1 MRARGLGAALAT
13 LLLASGARASSTE
26 EHRALMLAGQ
36 FLQHDG
42 KLLRAQELF
51 QEAQAQ
57 PCDADADAECPEIR
71 AYCGRK
77 LEELARELPSA
88 RVRVVDDRGV
98 SLRSAVTR
106 IGSVLVHDGDT
117 VPLDPGRYV
126 LQAEVGGRSA
136 TKSFELHRGEHA
148 EVEATIDLRRT
159 VTVRPVTWLTWG
171 LGAVAGAG
179 LLGVAGFGAATAAQQ
194 GSFASCAP
202 TCPWSKRSA
211 YETTMYAT
219 DVSLV
224 VVVGAGIGTLVSFLA
239 RPSVSRTERI
249 DVTRDR

>member
-1 MRARGLGAALAT
+1 MKKLGLGAALAT
-13 LLLASGARASSTE
+13 LLVATGARASSTE

-77 LEELARELPSA
+77 LQDLVRELPSA
-88 RVRVVDDRGV
+88 RVHVVDDRGTPV
-98 SLRSAVTR
+98 ASAITR

-117 VPLDPGRYV
+117 VSLDPGRYL
-126 LQAEVGGRSA
+126 LQAEAGGRSA
-136 TKSFELHRGEHA
+136 SRSFELHRSEHA
-148 EVEATIDLRRT
+148 DVEVTLDLRRT
-159 VTVRPVTWLTWG
+159 VTARPVTWLTWS
-171 LGAVAGAG
+171 LGAAAGAG
-179 LLGVAGFGAATAAQQ
+179 LLGVAGFGTATVAQQ
-194 GSFASCAP
+194 GSFASCSP
-202 TCPWSKRSA
+202 TCAWSKRST

-219 DVSLV
+219 DVSLAV
-224 VVVGAGIGTLVSFLA
+224 VVVAGIGTLVSFLA
-239 RPSVSRTERI
+239 RPSVVRTERI
-249 DVTRDR
+249 DVARGR